1 MKPDAE
7 RARSRATDAGAA
19 KRGWRYAA
27 AALAGR
33 AVLGALFATVRFER
47 SGYEHFEGAMR
58 SRAGTVFV
66 LWHGRLLPIT
76 YYNRGHGVGALI
88 SRSADGE
95 YIARVV
101 QAWGYVP
108 IRGSSSR
115 GGEAALRSMVA
126 HLQAGGSVAVTPDG
140 PRGPR
145 QVMKPGALVAAQRAG
160 VPVIPVSG
168 AADRGWWF
176 VGWDRFLVPKPFS
189 RVHVV
194 YGSPRLVPP
203 GLSGAALEAW
213 GNDLA
218 AELDALTAEAERRV
232 RGAA

>member
-1 MKPDAE
+1 MRPGAE
-7 RARSRATDAGAA
+7 HSRARPAGDATE
-19 KRGWRYAA
+19 KRGWRFTAVE
-27 AALAGR
+27 LAGR
-33 AVLGALFATVRFER
+33 AVLGALFSTVRFEH
-47 SGYEHFEGAMR
+47 SGYENFERAMR
-58 SRAGTVFV
+58 SEAGTVFV

-76 YYNRGHGVGALI
+76 YYNRGHGIGALI

-101 QAWGYVP
+101 RAWGYVP

-115 GGEAALRSMVA
+115 GGDAALRSMVA
-126 HLQAGGSVAVTPDG
+126 HLQAGGKVAVTPDG

-145 QVMKPGALVAAQRAG
+145 QVMKPGAIVAAQRAG
-160 VPVIPVSG
+160 VPLIPVSG

-194 YGSPRLVPP
+194 YGSPRMVPP

-218 AELDALTAEAERRV
+218 AELDALTEEAERRV
-232 RGAA
+232 RGAG